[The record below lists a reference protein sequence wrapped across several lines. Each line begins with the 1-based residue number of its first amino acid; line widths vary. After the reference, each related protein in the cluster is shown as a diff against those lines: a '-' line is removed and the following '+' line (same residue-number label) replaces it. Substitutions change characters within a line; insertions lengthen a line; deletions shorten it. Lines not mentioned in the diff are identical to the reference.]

1 MTPLTLPGP
10 GEASDS
16 KAALAARLA
25 QLPAVDRLLAR
36 PGLAELAARFGSA
49 LVKRAG
55 QLPHQRRR
63 LPRPGRAKDD
73 RYTFTPY
80 IARGEF
86 HA

>member
-49 LVKRAG
+49 LV
-55 QLPHQRRR
+55 
-63 LPRPGRAKDD
+63 
-73 RYTFTPY
+73 
-80 IARGEF
+80 
-86 HA
+86 